1 MLTLTQVKLNAYL
14 TLALSF
20 LFLKVNFFQFK
31 THLADEGVLYFV
43 IREMEKHI
51 RSENQEEE
59 PQDSNKL
66 VVERISFDVME
77 RRWNNFEPLFGKEQ
91 EKVMYILLMYD
102 LVHLQVFE
110 NKLKSG
116 P

>member
-1 MLTLTQVKLNAYL
+1 M
-14 TLALSF
+14 
-20 LFLKVNFFQFK
+20 
-31 THLADEGVLYFV
+31 ADEGVLYFV

-51 RSENQEEE
+51 NSENQEEE

-91 EKVMYILLMYD
+91 EKVMYTLLMYN
-102 LVHLQVFE
+102 LIPLASFWNQI
-110 NKLKSG
+110 
-116 P
+116 